1 MICKKFSQFLFITLV
16 ILAII
21 SFAGAGEKL
30 YKVIKV
36 IDGDTIEL
44 ENGER
49 VRYIGIDTPE
59 TKHPS
64 KPVEY
69 YGKEAAQANAR
80 LVEGKGVRLEFDVQ
94 RRDKYGRLLAY
105 VYVDTIFVNAWLVE
119 QGYAQILTIPPNVK
133 YQDKFLELQRMA
145 REEGRGLWAKSPEEK
160 LEKASEDTIV
170 YVTKTGKKYHLSN
183 CRYLSK
189 SKIPISLSE
198 AVAGG
203 YTACSVC
210 GAASLKVSSD
220 EKSSQEETPST
231 SSKYRKKNPDESI
244 TVYITKTGSKYHAY
258 GCRYLKKSCIPIS
271 LADAKRSGYTPCSV
285 CGGGAR

>member
-1 MICKKFSQFLFITLV
+1 MSRKSIFQCLFVTLV

-36 IDGDTIEL
+36 VDGDTIEL

-69 YGKEAAQANAR
+69 YGKEAAEANAE
-80 LVEGKGVRLEFDVQ
+80 LVEGKQVRLEFDVQ
-94 RRDKYGRLLAY
+94 ERDKYGRLLAY
-105 VYVDTIFVNAWLVE
+105 VYVDTIFVNAWLLE

-133 YQDKFLELQRMA
+133 YQEKFLELQKRA
-145 REEGRGLWAKSPEEK
+145 REEGKGLWTENPEEK
-160 LEKASEDTIV
+160 LKEETQETLV

-189 SKIPISLSE
+189 SKIPISLFE
-198 AVAGG
+198 AVSRG

-210 GAASLKVSSD
+210 GAALLKITTDEKLSLK
-220 EKSSQEETPST
+220 ETPST
-231 SSKYRKKNPDESI
+231 SSKYRKKDTAESI
-244 TVYITKTGSKYHAY
+244 TVYITKTGKKYHAY
-258 GCRYLKKSCIPIS
+258 GCRYLKRSCIPIS
-271 LADAKRSGYTPCSV
+271 LAKAKKRGYTPCSV
-285 CGGGAR
+285 CGGGGR